1 MRERK
6 IRFIVQRYRSGAG
19 CQCWPRRGEVT
30 FLKRSERTLNSASIF
45 NITNSYISKC
55 RRFNRIYPLRM
66 FNRRYGSK
74 SRPRPATCVPAKGW
88 HDFIFY
94 HSFIILK
101 VGALCCHCL
110 GSNREQRDHET
121 KNSSLTEQPT
131 TAYRCQQWI
140 VARIV

>member
-1 MRERK
+1 MILYDIVVCMHSREHSESSLSYK
-6 IRFIVQRYRSGAG
+6 DIVGGAG

-88 HDFIFY
+88 HDFHFLPFLYYSKGWSIMLPL
-94 HSFIILK
+94 SWQQQGAEGSRDKEFI
-101 VGALCCHCL
+101 V
-110 GSNREQRDHET
+110 D
-121 KNSSLTEQPT
+121 
-131 TAYRCQQWI
+131 
-140 VARIV
+140 